1 MRARLAGLALIS
13 AFCVGPVSAQDQS
26 LGLNGQVSADG
37 IVVIP
42 IDPLPLDTGAE
53 TSRPQTFGEGSLP
66 LGSGTVIAPA
76 PVMGEVAPVIV
87 QQEENGDVTL
97 TDNGDAGQ
105 SGVLLET
112 SPAEPD
118 LGGVTSITEI
128 ATETGSGA
136 LLRALDKTLAQSR
149 DLELATGAAA
159 RLGRITVEMVECRY
173 PEGDANSDA
182 FAHMRIT
189 DTDGRALFDGWMVAS
204 SPALIAFDHPR
215 YDVWVLRCSTS

>member
-1 MRARLAGLALIS
+1 MRARLAGLALLS
-13 AFCVGPVSAQDQS
+13 AFCAGPVGAQDQS

-76 PVMGEVAPVIV
+76 PVMGEAAPVIV
-87 QQEENGDVTL
+87 PQAEKGDVTL
-97 TDNGDAGQ
+97 TDNGTAGQ
-105 SGVLLET
+105 WGVLLET
-112 SPAEPD
+112 IPAEPD

-136 LLRALDKTLAQSR
+136 LLRALDKTLAESR

>member
-1 MRARLAGLALIS
+1 MRASVVGYLAAFALS
-13 AFCVGPVSAQDQS
+13 ALPALAQDQN
-26 LGLNGQVSADG
+26 LGLSGPISEDG

-42 IDPLPLDTGAE
+42 IDPLPLGQD
-53 TSRPQTFGEGSLP
+53 RPQTFGEGPLP
-66 LGSGTVIAPA
+66 QGDGRVIAPA
-76 PVMGEVAPVIV
+76 PTMGEAAPVIV
-87 QQEENGDVTL
+87 PQADGQGATL

-112 SPAEPD
+112 RTAEPD

-128 ATETGSGA
+128 ATQQGSGA

-149 DLELATGAAA
+149 DIDLRAGEAT
-159 RLGRITVEMVECRY
+159 RLGRVNVEMLECRY
-173 PEGDANSDA
+173 PEGDPSSDA

-189 DTDGRALFDGWMVAS
+189 DDQGGTLFDGWMIAS